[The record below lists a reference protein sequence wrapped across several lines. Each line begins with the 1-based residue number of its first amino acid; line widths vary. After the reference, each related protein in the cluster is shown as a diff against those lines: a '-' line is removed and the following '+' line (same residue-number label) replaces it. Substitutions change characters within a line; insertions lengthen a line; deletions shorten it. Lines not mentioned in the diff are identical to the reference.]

1 MDHSDRQELQM
12 KLLTMTDSELL
23 ARETLLSQ
31 KQPCPTAEAIE
42 YGMVMSEL
50 QHRTRS
56 ESGPMGR
63 SQDPDEIEAALAAA
77 VAHFLRR
84 VGKDEIVLSDRE
96 LTGGWLE
103 VTRSHEFWAFRLKDN
118 EA

>member
-1 MDHSDRQELQM
+1 MDHSDRQDLQM
-12 KLLTMTDSELL
+12 KLMTMTDSELL
-23 ARETLLSQ
+23 ARETVLSQ
-31 KQPCPTAEAIE
+31 RKPCPTAEAIE

-56 ESGPMGR
+56 ESISAARP
-63 SQDPDEIEAALAAA
+63 QDPDEIEAALAAA

-103 VTRSHEFWAFRLKDN
+103 VTRTPEFWAFRLKDS